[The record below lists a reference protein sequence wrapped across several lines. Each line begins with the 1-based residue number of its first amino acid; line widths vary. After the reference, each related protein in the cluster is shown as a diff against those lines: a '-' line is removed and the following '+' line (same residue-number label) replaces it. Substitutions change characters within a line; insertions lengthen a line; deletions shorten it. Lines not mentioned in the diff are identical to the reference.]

1 MLGLGGLPG
10 TGLSLSHSCA
20 LPLTTLAA
28 VDVLITDLAVFQISS
43 GRPVLTALMPDV
55 AVEQV
60 RLHTYF
66 TIEIEL

>member
-1 MLGLGGLPG
+1 MVGPGSLPG
-10 TGLSLSHSCA
+10 TGSSRSHTCA